1 MLEKAPFLPFRN
13 GAFFVVTQK
22 QIGGQI
28 MHDKNYEDL
37 ANAIIIQAVK
47 DYRRTKSPQV
57 RNEIKRFFKSE
68 WFTMLSNVDGDI
80 ILKKL
85 EERDK
90 F

>member
-1 MLEKAPFLPFRN
+1 
-13 GAFFVVTQK
+13 
-22 QIGGQI
+22 

-37 ANAIIIQAVK
+37 ANAIIIQVVK
-47 DYRRTKSPQV
+47 DYRSTKSPQV

-85 EERDK
+85 ESEE
-90 F
+90 

>member
-1 MLEKAPFLPFRN
+1 
-13 GAFFVVTQK
+13 
-22 QIGGQI
+22 

-47 DYRRTKSPQV
+47 DYRSTKSPQV

-85 EERDK
+85 ESEE
-90 F
+90 

>member
-1 MLEKAPFLPFRN
+1 
-13 GAFFVVTQK
+13 
-22 QIGGQI
+22 

-47 DYRRTKSPQV
+47 DFRSTKSPQV

-85 EERDK
+85 ESEE
-90 F
+90 

>member
-1 MLEKAPFLPFRN
+1 
-13 GAFFVVTQK
+13 
-22 QIGGQI
+22 
-28 MHDKNYEDL
+28 MHDKNHEDL
-37 ANAIIIQAVK
+37 SNAIIIQAVK

-85 EERDK
+85 ESED
-90 F
+90 

>member
-1 MLEKAPFLPFRN
+1 MVLFC
-13 GAFFVVTQK
+13 TQK
-22 QIGGQI
+22 QIGGQF

-68 WFTMLSNVDGDI
+68 WFTMLSNVDGDV

-85 EERDK
+85 EREV
-90 F
+90 

>member
-1 MLEKAPFLPFRN
+1 
-13 GAFFVVTQK
+13 
-22 QIGGQI
+22 

-47 DYRRTKSPQV
+47 DYRGTQSPQV

-68 WFTMLSNVDGDI
+68 WFTMLSNVDGDA

-85 EERDK
+85 ESEE
-90 F
+90 